1 MVAARALEY
10 AGLHERG
17 NLRGRRWSQ
26 DFHALLATRGNPP
39 RRGRHRSR
47 LQFPQRLLRMGGRAT
62 RGSQSGRPR
71 DRLAGPRE
79 IGGRALLRREV
90 RRLRRRRGALRT
102 NRQTARAGLARLSA
116 RSQRGRR
123 HLLHLH
129 HRASVRDR
137 GFHLRKLRLPGPR
150 ARHCALHPQG
160 AEPRGAARPRP
171 QAEERGLFTRPQDR
185 RHDEQGPADC
195 QRGAAHPDRRRDGAG
210 RRAAEEGVFQD
221 SSAGSHPP
229 RLGRQGHQAERQPPL
244 RRVGR
249 LDRSDVQDLRRLVPR
264 PTQRSRSA
272 DRDERHLALARR
284 AYCESMTQ
292 GGGGTMFTQLRGCW
306 ALAVLAACGGST
318 ITGVT
323 GGAPP
328 DNTTDGDR
336 DAGTGGNG
344 ITAGDAGAES
354 ASDAPSM
361 LGPCDGECTLSFA
374 SGADWRAYDDDP
386 ASNAGAIFLGSAQ
399 PVCLN
404 ASAPPNCPANAFN
417 YGLAGSA
424 WGVSLSMI
432 PGALWIWGPN
442 ITLYY

>member
-1 MVAARALEY
+1 
-10 AGLHERG
+10 
-17 NLRGRRWSQ
+17 
-26 DFHALLATRGNPP
+26 
-39 RRGRHRSR
+39 
-47 LQFPQRLLRMGGRAT
+47 
-62 RGSQSGRPR
+62 
-71 DRLAGPRE
+71 
-79 IGGRALLRREV
+79 
-90 RRLRRRRGALRT
+90 
-102 NRQTARAGLARLSA
+102 
-116 RSQRGRR
+116 
-123 HLLHLH
+123 
-129 HRASVRDR
+129 
-137 GFHLRKLRLPGPR
+137 
-150 ARHCALHPQG
+150 
-160 AEPRGAARPRP
+160 
-171 QAEERGLFTRPQDR
+171 
-185 RHDEQGPADC
+185 
-195 QRGAAHPDRRRDGAG
+195 
-210 RRAAEEGVFQD
+210 
-221 SSAGSHPP
+221 
-229 RLGRQGHQAERQPPL
+229 
-244 RRVGR
+244 
-249 LDRSDVQDLRRLVPR
+249 
-264 PTQRSRSA
+264 
-272 DRDERHLALARR
+272 
-284 AYCESMTQ
+284 
-292 GGGGTMFTQLRGCW
+292 MFTQLRGCW

-442 ITLYY
+442 ITLYYLADLKRFFFAHKFELGSAPQGRLSIAVDDAAAVRINGTELAAVGSVTDITTALDAQSRLTTFDLTPLLRPGENTITIAVQNGPASYAGCPSACTYMQNPGGVVFGGTLSYR